1 MIKPTYLWAL
11 CKTCKDS
18 KWIGDICRHLG
29 GQDDVSLDFGQK
41 QVADMIKMDSEWMDE
56 RINWNRE
63 AARMRKVRERERKAA
78 ELAALKKAA
87 GIDGEP
93 SPEPIKDDVTSQC
106 HAKSRPCHAIH
117 PSVHPS
123 IHPLEDERVCVSPAR
138 ACEGDEPPTL
148 EEVLKVAADGAHR
161 SGGEAIPESFARE
174 WYALMQTADWFDTK
188 GAKIGA
194 NAWRGKLGYAWRDE
208 KKRRAKEG
216 GDKADDEGRREREAE
231 AEKRIV
237 EDLRRKGLM

>member
-1 MIKPTYLWAL
+1 
-11 CKTCKDS
+11 
-18 KWIGDICRHLG
+18 
-29 GQDDVSLDFGQK
+29 
-41 QVADMIKMDSEWMDE
+41 MIKMDSEWMDE

-106 HAKSRPCHAIH
+106 HAESRLCHAVH
-117 PSVHPS
+117 PSVRPS

-208 KKRRAKEG
+208 KKRRAKD
-216 GDKADDEGRREREAE
+216 GDKADDEGRKEREAE